1 MPGKVIPVSEEALA
15 MVCAQV
21 IGNDAAITIAGQSGN
36 FELNVMFPLVAH
48 NLLQS
53 IGILTGASRNFADKS
68 VATLT
73 VRREEIR
80 EMVGKNP
87 ILVTALNPLRSEEH
101 TSELQSRGHIVCR
114 L

>member
-1 MPGKVIPVSEEALA
+1 
-15 MVCAQV
+15 
-21 IGNDAAITIAGQSGN
+21 
-36 FELNVMFPLVAH
+36 MFPLVTH

-87 ILVTALNPLRSEEH
+87 ILVTALNPLIGYDAAAKIAKTAYAENRAVLEVAREMTDLSRSEERRVAK
-101 TSELQSRGHIVCR
+101 EGR
-114 L
+114 LHRV